1 MLLED
6 GLLLVAVTVFFL
18 FIMKMATPA
27 TRITPTDAPTAMP
40 AIAPTLRPSSESVFA
55 FAGPTTRAGGGGEA
69 DAPDPETNDAGAVA
83 MVGVDSMAAALE
95 VSDIAVAMVVLAAAA
110 MFALS
115 YPMLMVSTTLPAS
128 ALMSTFPGATPISR
142 DTFSSMAV
150 STGVVNV
157 ETSPAR
163 VIFAMTKWL
172 AVTVKRGYRSGSRQ
186 ASG

>member
-69 DAPDPETNDAGAVA
+69 DAPDPETNDAGAVT
-83 MVGVDSMAAALE
+83 MAAALE